1 MKVKRKNRK
10 TKRPETRTKYRSPDG
25 KDVSVTRIRDLI
37 EPLCDAEGMELV
49 HIEYHR
55 ERGGRKLR
63 FYIDKSGGVTL
74 DDCVSIS
81 RQSGDLLDVIL
92 EDTGPYNLE
101 VSSPGPERPLGK
113 ETDFE
118 RFRGRT
124 ARIKT
129 TQTVD
134 GRKKFKGVLMGISEG
149 TVKLLVEDQPVFI
162 PLSEISRARLV
173 DDQPNFDVTDLTGR

>member
-1 MKVKRKNRK
+1 
-10 TKRPETRTKYRSPDG
+10 
-25 KDVSVTRIRDLI
+25 
-37 EPLCDAEGMELV
+37 MELV
-49 HIEYHR
+49 HIEYQR

-63 FYIDKSGGVTL
+63 FYIDKPGGVTL
-74 DDCVSIS
+74 DDCVNIN

-129 TQTVD
+129 TQRVD
-134 GRKKFKGVLMGISEG
+134 GRKKFKGVLMGISKG
-149 TVKLLVEDQPVFI
+149 TVNLRVEDQTVFI
-162 PLSEISRARLV
+162 PFGEISRARLV
-173 DDQPNFDVTDLTGR
+173 DDQPDFDTTDLTER